1 MNKRSIELDDTTDY
15 WINDFRAKMLNEERQ
30 SIGYSTLLN
39 MIARLGTI
47 VLSQPDKITPE
58 QKDLI
63 LGFIEE
69 SNTYKP
75 PYAQIKWSDKYY
87 QHMIPKILHRK
98 GLPHYTERTFK
109 HLAHQDNTLPSH

>member
-1 MNKRSIELDDTTDY
+1 MVQRQIEIQDVTNF

-47 VLSQPDKITPE
+47 VLSQPDKITTE

-75 PYAQIKWSDKYY
+75 PYARIKWSDKYY
-87 QHMIPKILHRK
+87 QHMIPKILQAQD
-98 GLPHYTERTFK
+98 LPHWQEQTFK
-109 HLAHQDNTLPSH
+109 HLAHEDNTLPKD